1 MDQAEFEL
9 QLKVWKNLAIDKQVL
24 MRTAT
29 DALKLDPECSTSE
42 LKDALDKAIKESIDA
57 DIKVS
62 EAQEHASQAMVVMKK
77 KIAASEKAQAVT
89 ESTCSKL
96 FEDKTS
102 ADQQMSAERIVHTN
116 DIKKLKAQITD
127 KDKTLK
133 AINKALADTPEN
145 VVKKLKALKKQ
156 KTDEANARKII
167 EASAA
172 TLRKEKRELEVS
184 GKEMKT
190 GLESSE
196 KIAEQYRNLHELC
209 LNLHKQLEP
218 LLEDK
223 TELSSVPV
231 LDEHSLEVIENVL
244 KTKKSK

>member
-29 DALKLDPECSTSE
+29 DALKLDPECSTAE
-42 LKDALDKAIKESIDA
+42 LKEALGKAIKESIDA

-62 EAQEHASQAMVVMKK
+62 EAQEHASQAMVVMEK

-89 ESTCSKL
+89 ESAYSEL
-96 FEDKTS
+96 SEAKTS
-102 ADQQMSAERIVHTN
+102 ADQQISAERIVHSN
-116 DIKKLKAQITD
+116 DIKKFKTQVAN
-127 KDKTLK
+127 KEKTLK

-145 VVKKLKALKKQ
+145 IVKKLKTLKKQ

-167 EASAA
+167 EASAV

-196 KIAEQYRNLHELC
+196 KIAEQYRDLHKLC
-209 LNLHKQLEP
+209 LSLHKQLEP
-218 LLEDK
+218 LLDDK
-223 TELSSVPV
+223 TELSSMPA
-231 LDEHSLEVIENVL
+231 LDEHALEIIEKLV
-244 KTKKSK
+244 KSEEK

>member
-1 MDQAEFEL
+1 VDQAEFEL
-9 QLKVWKNLAIDKQVL
+9 QLKVWKDLAIDKQVL

-29 DALKLDPECSTSE
+29 DALKLDPECSTAE
-42 LKDALDKAIKESIDA
+42 LKNALGKAIKESIDA

-62 EAQEHASQAMVVMKK
+62 EAQEHASQAMVVMEK

-89 ESTCSKL
+89 ESTYSKL
-96 FEDKTS
+96 LEDKTS
-102 ADQQMSAERIVHTN
+102 ADQQMSAERIVHAN
-116 DIKKLKAQITD
+116 DIKKLKTQISD

-133 AINKALADTPEN
+133 AINKALADTPDN

-156 KTDEANARKII
+156 KTDEANTRKII

-196 KIAEQYRNLHELC
+196 KIAEQYRNLHKLC

-218 LLEDK
+218 LLESDA
-223 TELSSVPV
+223 ELSSVPV
-231 LDEHSLEVIENVL
+231 LDEHTLEIIENVL
-244 KTKKSK
+244 KANKK